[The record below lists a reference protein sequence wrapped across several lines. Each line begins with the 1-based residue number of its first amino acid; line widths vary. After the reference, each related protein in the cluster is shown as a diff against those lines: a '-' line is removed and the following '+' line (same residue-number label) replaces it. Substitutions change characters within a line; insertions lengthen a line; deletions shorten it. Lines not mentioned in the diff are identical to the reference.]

1 MAEVQKATK
10 RERLNYIDRMT
21 PRQLVAATVV
31 GGAALIAGG
40 TIATGAGV
48 GLVSSTAMFI
58 GGSALAAAVTSGLSK
73 IKQLTEQL
81 RENAQLREQVE
92 TLLKVSDREAELG
105 QKVNEMTISLANAR
119 ADISHLVNENRKLTS
134 QNNDL
139 RSENGQLKGQ
149 ATQYRNE
156 ADALEAQLSQGQPS
170 ASAKSVKGPRP

>member
-1 MAEVQKATK
+1 MAEVKQDAK
-10 RERLNYIDRMT
+10 RERLNFIDRMT
-21 PRQLVAATVV
+21 QRQLVAATVV

-48 GLVSSTAMFI
+48 GMASSTAMFI
-58 GGSALAAAVTSGLSK
+58 GGSALAAAVSSGISK

-81 RENAQLREQVE
+81 RKNDQLREQV
-92 TLLKVSDREAELG
+92 LSLQQAPQREAELA

-119 ADISHLVNENRKLTS
+119 ADISHLVSENRELTS
-134 QNNDL
+134 QNNEL

-156 ADALEAQLSQGQPS
+156 ATQLEAQLAQSQPS
-170 ASAKSVKGPRP
+170 ASAKGMKGPRP